1 MVETSI
7 RFRVMLEPRGFIK
20 VIEFVLAIVAFGT
33 TGGYN
38 SKSTA
43 SFKCNDA
50 VEEAKT
56 FEVAVSYPFNLEGN
70 PVDAWHCNE
79 NGTGY
84 ETVQITRDGD
94 FSPTS
99 QWFVFVG
106 VMAFLICIAS
116 IVFYVAFETSIRA
129 KNENL
134 VTVGDLAITVIW
146 TFLWLTAAAS
156 WAWGVNQ
163 VKMYGGADAVL
174 KKDPLA
180 EECASGKGTCSH
192 HTSPDYG
199 PLNASVAFA
208 FLSFIVWAGNV
219 WFVYKETPY
228 HDDQATLTPN
238 EGAPSQE
245 IPSNQN

>member
-38 SKSTA
+38 SQMELSL
-43 SFKCNDA
+43 KCTGA
-50 VEEAKT
+50 EEVKI
-56 FEVAVSYPFNLEGN
+56 FHLPVSYPFNFESEEVTVWTCNKTSYVPVKTTLE
-70 PVDAWHCNE
+70 
-79 NGTGY
+79 
-84 ETVQITRDGD
+84 GD

-99 QWFVFVG
+99 QWFMFVG
-106 VMAFLICIAS
+106 VMAFLICLAGV
-116 IVFYVAFETSIRA
+116 VFYVAFETNIRA

-134 VTVGDLAITVIW
+134 VTVGDLAVTVLW

-163 VKMYGGADAVL
+163 VKAYGGKAISQAPM
-174 KKDPLA
+174 KD
-180 EECASGKGTCSH
+180 ECAENQCSYL
-192 HTSPDYG
+192 SDPDYG

-208 FLSFIVWAGNV
+208 FLSVLVWAGNV

-238 EGAPSQE
+238 EGVPSQE
-245 IPSNQN
+245 VPSNQN